1 MYSNFDVFLINYTE
15 GGGYNIVSTLHEHLH
30 ASGLEQLHGN
40 VCVKH
45 WCFIF
50 WVLSI
55 REGVN
60 TNFRVSTL
68 GICIMCK
75 LMVFC
80 VWL

>member
-1 MYSNFDVFLINYTE
+1 MLSFCVDTGGRG

-68 GICIMCK
+68 GMYY
-75 LMVFC
+75 V
-80 VWL
+80 